1 MWPWKR
7 RIEVSIKRELTVLWF
22 PPLLWPCKRLLY
34 RLFYYVTVAVLV
46 YGNVKRQTFGAPKT
60 PLRTEYFSHRKTF
73 FCHYLPNTTK
83 RKGFAQKRTEALSK
97 SGYFLNCIFFYVL
110 SWIGRGWMSGFIGFV
125 WTEGWFVTKIYM
137 RFSNYP
143 DRAGNVIKV
152 LFPSGIVASLRQL
165 ASRLR
170 VTVVPSLSL
179 DTAVIQHSRLS
190 AVETMAKSNLSAVLR
205 KVDDLCLVR

>member
-1 MWPWKR
+1 M
-7 RIEVSIKRELTVLWF
+7 
-22 PPLLWPCKRLLY
+22 
-34 RLFYYVTVAVLV
+34 
-46 YGNVKRQTFGAPKT
+46 
-60 PLRTEYFSHRKTF
+60 
-73 FCHYLPNTTK
+73 
-83 RKGFAQKRTEALSK
+83 
-97 SGYFLNCIFFYVL
+97 
-110 SWIGRGWMSGFIGFV
+110 
-125 WTEGWFVTKIYM
+125 TKIYM

-179 DTAVIQHSRLS
+179 NTAVIQHSRLS